1 MFFLNRPITNASFP
15 LNPLPGSPLRFMENT
30 QVLAYG
36 KSEDVGGGRRVNKH
50 KVRLGYVR
58 PYLKRR
64 RKRER
69 RRERKRRRKK
79 RC

>member
-1 MFFLNRPITNASFP
+1 
-15 LNPLPGSPLRFMENT
+15 MENT

-36 KSEDVGGGRRVNKH
+36 TSEDVGGGRRVNKH
-50 KVRLGYVR
+50 KVGLGYVR
-58 PYLKRR
+58 LYLKRR
-64 RKRER
+64 RKRGR

>member
-1 MFFLNRPITNASFP
+1 MFFLNRPITDARFP
-15 LNPLPGSPLRFMENT
+15 LNPLPGSPLRLMGNT

-36 KSEDVGGGRRVNKH
+36 KSEDMGRGITVNKH
-50 KVRLGYVR
+50 KVRLDYMR

-69 RRERKRRRKK
+69 RRERKRRRK

>member
-1 MFFLNRPITNASFP
+1 MVFLNRPITDASFP
-15 LNPLPGSPLRFMENT
+15 LNPLPGSPPRLMENT

-36 KSEDVGGGRRVNKH
+36 KSADMGGGRRVNKH

-69 RRERKRRRKK
+69 RKERKKKK